1 MAINPPTRPHL
12 LLVLLSL
19 LSTIIGLTCM
29 VQLLSPES
37 ADALPNESPL
47 RVPTQSLSAAPIYSE
62 PSAEAF
68 EHADQYL
75 KIIDKAMID
84 GLAVLRGGDGPSIAS
99 QSRYFNALVNAGYA
113 QFGSSYQ
120 EPLGSCGVAGS
131 SARSLWHTQIRTVT
145 GPRQEDPS
153 GEVHKALLTLQQDRE
168 ACLLAARLAPD
179 QPLRWAP
186 ATLSALNLIPA
197 WSDAAPWP
205 EIVAERTSTN
215 L

>member
-1 MAINPPTRPHL
+1 MTTHSPTRPRL
-12 LLVLLSL
+12 LHVLLSL
-19 LSTIIGLTCM
+19 LSTVIGLTCM
-29 VQLLSPES
+29 VHLLSPDS
-37 ADALPNESPL
+37 ADALPAESPL
-47 RVPTQSLSAAPIYSE
+47 RIPTQSLSAAPIYSE

-68 EHADQYL
+68 EHVDQYL
-75 KIIDKAMID
+75 KLIDKAMID

-120 EPLGSCGVAGS
+120 EPLGSCGAAGS
-131 SARSLWHTQIRTVT
+131 SARSLWHAQIRTVS

-153 GEVHKALLTLQQDRE
+153 GEVRKALLTLQQDRE
-168 ACLLAARLAPD
+168 ACLLAARLVPD
-179 QPLRWAP
+179 EPLRWAP

-197 WSDAAPWP
+197 WSNAAPWP
-205 EIVAERTSTN
+205 EIIAERTSTN